1 MMLAST
7 SVLVVAQILKGKLQL
22 TPTSLEVSPSLTCD
36 SNSGSFQITASWYQ
50 IMWDFIY
57 DTALWL
63 SQE

>member
-36 SNSGSFQITASWYQ
+36 SNSGSFQIIAS
-50 IMWDFIY
+50 
-57 DTALWL
+57 
-63 SQE
+63 